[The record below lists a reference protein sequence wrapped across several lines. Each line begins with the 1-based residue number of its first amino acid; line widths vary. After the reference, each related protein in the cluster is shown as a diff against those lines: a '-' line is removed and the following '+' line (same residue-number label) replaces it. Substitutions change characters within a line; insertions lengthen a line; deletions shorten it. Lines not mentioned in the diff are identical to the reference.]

1 MWPPRALESGSM
13 MHIKTIGVE
22 SFLNVYEHEARI
34 DIAQST
40 IASLTM
46 GELLEL
52 DGQHGATFYEQLNR
66 EKMNYGWIEGSAAFK
81 EEVARLY
88 QHVDPANVLQM
99 NGGTGANLNA
109 IMALVEPG
117 CHVVAEY
124 PTYQPLYDLPEALGA
139 EVDHWVIHEEDGW
152 QLRIDELKRLVR
164 PDTRLICINNAS
176 NPLGTVITT
185 DVMEEIVEIARR
197 VDAWVLCDE
206 VFFPLEEPEKCTSI
220 VDLYDKGVCTN
231 SVSKDYSVPA
241 ARCGWTVSNKELADR
256 MRVLRDYTMISCG
269 VFNDALTTYVLRN
282 REPIIRRNLSIIRTN
297 RQIVNDW
304 MRGEPRASWIEPK
317 GVSVSY
323 MRLDIPVDDESFC
336 LDLLHDTGVLLVPG
350 SRFDLPC
357 GARLGYCAPEDVLR
371 EGLATLSLYLHQ
383 RFD

>member
-1 MWPPRALESGSM
+1 MR
-13 MHIKTIGVE
+13 IKTIGVE
-22 SFLNVYEHEARI
+22 AFLNDYEHEARL

-46 GELLEL
+46 GEILEL
-52 DGQHGATFYEQLNR
+52 DGQGGSTFYDQLNR
-66 EKMNYGWIEGSAAFK
+66 EKMNYGWIEGSAEFK
-81 EEVARLY
+81 QEVAKLY
-88 QHVDPANVLQM
+88 KSVDPDNVLQM

-117 CHVVAEY
+117 DHVVAEY

-152 QLRIDELKRLVR
+152 QPRIDELKKLVR
-164 PDTRLICINNAS
+164 PDTKLICINNAS
-176 NPLGTVITT
+176 NPLGAVITT
-185 DVMEEIVEIARR
+185 EAMEEIVEIARS

-256 MRVLRDYTMISCG
+256 MRVLRDYTMICSG
-269 VFNDALTTYVLRN
+269 VFNDALATYVLRN
-282 REPIIRRNLSIIRTN
+282 RERVIERNLKIIRTN
-297 RQIVNDW
+297 REIVNEW
-304 MRGEPRASWIEPK
+304 MAGERRASWIPPK

-336 LDLLHDTGVLLVPG
+336 LDLLRDTGVLLVPG
-350 SRFDLPC
+350 SRFDLPR
-357 GARLGYCAPEDVLR
+357 GARLGYCAPEATLR
-371 EGLATLSLYLHQ
+371 EGLSTLSAYMHEK
-383 RFD
+383 FD

>member
-1 MWPPRALESGSM
+1 MN
-13 MHIKTIGVE
+13 IKTIGVE
-22 SFLNVYEHEARI
+22 SFLNDYEHEARL

-46 GELLEL
+46 GEILEL
-52 DGQHGATFYEQLNR
+52 DGQGGATFYDQLNK
-66 EKMNYGWIEGSAAFK
+66 EKMNYGWIEGSADFK
-81 EEVARLY
+81 QEVAKLY
-88 QHVDPANVLQM
+88 QHVDPDNVLQM

-109 IMALVEPG
+109 IMAIVEPG

-152 QLRIDELKRLVR
+152 QPRLDELKKLVR
-164 PDTRLICINNAS
+164 PDTRLICVNNAS
-176 NPLGTVITT
+176 NPLGAVITT
-185 DVMEEIVEIARR
+185 DVMEEIVEIAKS

-256 MRVLRDYTMISCG
+256 MRVLRDYTMICSG
-269 VFNDALTTYVLRN
+269 VFNDTLATYVLRN
-282 REPIIRRNLSIIRTN
+282 RERIVERNLNIIRTN
-297 RQIVNDW
+297 REIVNEW
-304 MRGEPRASWIEPK
+304 MAGEKRASWIPPK

-323 MRLDIPVDDESFC
+323 MRLDIPQDDESFC

-350 SRFDLPC
+350 SRFDLPR
-357 GARLGYCAPEDVLR
+357 GARLGYCAHEEVLR
-371 EGLATLSLYLHQ
+371 EGLATLSAYMHEKY
-383 RFD
+383 D